1 MTTIL
6 LALAVW
12 MVAACLGGIAIG
24 RMMRG
29 ENDD

>member
-24 RMMRG
+24 RMMKER
-29 ENDD
+29 